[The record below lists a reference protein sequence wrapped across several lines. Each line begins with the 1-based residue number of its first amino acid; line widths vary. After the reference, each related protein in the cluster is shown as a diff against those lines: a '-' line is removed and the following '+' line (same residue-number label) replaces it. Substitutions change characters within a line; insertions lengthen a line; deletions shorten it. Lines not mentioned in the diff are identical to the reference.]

1 MRDLSP
7 ISRARFLA
15 EIPPEQRVTL
25 TDRYEADYAL
35 TRLVHLNCAAIDEFD
50 ETPTKLVLKG
60 GFAVRHIYAGPRFSR
75 DADVLPA
82 DPDLDFLG
90 PDDLLIPAGMERGQT
105 TVGDAIQSWK
115 VKIRYAMISRRA
127 TGTISCDVND
137 LQRLLRQR
145 PPQRALFESRLV
157 DPFPVWAA
165 TVEEIVGEKL
175 AALMRRRADRI
186 RDAFDIH
193 HVLAQPDVAIDR
205 AAALLLYADSAKR
218 QGVNV
223 AIAMVPAALR
233 AMTTDPSVLEAWSA
247 QLEGALASGVP
258 TFPPLA
264 ETLAHLVET
273 RLLADGAP

>member
-25 TDRYEADYAL
+25 TERYEADFAL

-115 VKIRYAMISRRA
+115 VRIRYAMISRRA

-145 PPQRALFESRLV
+145 PPQRAMFESRLV

-223 AIAMVPAALR
+223 AIAMVPAAVR
-233 AMTTDPSVLEAWSA
+233 AMVTDPSVLEAWSA

-258 TFPPLA
+258 AFPPLA

>member
-25 TDRYEADYAL
+25 TERYEADFAL

-115 VKIRYAMISRRA
+115 VRIRYAMISRRA

-145 PPQRALFESRLV
+145 PPQRAMFESRLV

-175 AALMRRRADRI
+175 AALIRRRADRI

-223 AIAMVPAALR
+223 AIAMVPAAVR
-233 AMTTDPSVLEAWSA
+233 AMVTDPSVLEAWSA

-258 TFPPLA
+258 AFPPLA